1 MRGEGTFVFVL
12 FGNIVRSLSPSN
24 TLPSP
29 PFASKPEPGEN
40 RCIEFKNS
48 LKNGAESSRV
58 VASMLLANLDLA
70 EELPPASN
78 CRFQDDGWSCG
89 LWVLR
94 WIERELRSIFGE
106 PRMPQTSISDTMK
119 RGNEF
124 IIKIKDAPGTA
135 KIKAK
140 AKAKAKKAKAAIEEK
155 KEGEEE
161 EATQDLRALSC
172 DSRRHLQGCLGL
184 QKVHAKQDGRKEL
197 QCVNERPLRGRP
209 PTRPQA
215 NVFRLRATDSSRSRF
230 CRVTGDLFEPWGSIF
245 QLDARTH
252 SSTSDFDKHSCTSL
266 AAAHVAR
273 LAFVC
278 N

>member
-29 PFASKPEPGEN
+29 PFTSKPEPGEN
-40 RCIEFKNS
+40 RCMEFKNS

-106 PRMPQTSISDTMK
+106 PRMPPASISDTMK
-119 RGNEF
+119 RGNDF
-124 IIKIKDAPGTA
+124 ILKIKEAPGRA
-135 KIKAK
+135 DIKAK
-140 AKAKAKKAKAAIEEK
+140 AKAKSEEAKAAAEETK
-155 KEGEEE
+155 KKRDYKTYEQYHETFEDALKAALDCNKCLPNRMGGKGCRACMGEHFEE
-161 EATQDLRALSC
+161 VRQRGHKPT
-172 DSRRHLQGCLGL
+172 CL
-184 QKVHAKQDGRKEL
+184 D
-197 QCVNERPLRGRP
+197 
-209 PTRPQA
+209 
-215 NVFRLRATDSSRSRF
+215 
-230 CRVTGDLFEPWGSIF
+230 
-245 QLDARTH
+245 
-252 SSTSDFDKHSCTSL
+252 
-266 AAAHVAR
+266 
-273 LAFVC
+273 
-278 N
+278 